1 METRMQKA
9 DYLSKKNAHERD
21 SHITFDEGPHIY
33 TIDGDS
39 DYTSVTSW
47 NHSHFP
53 KFNADLI
60 IEKMMSSPR
69 WPQSPYYG
77 MTPDEIKKKWKDD
90 GRAASEAGTK
100 MHLNIE
106 NFYNGLDVD
115 EEDSSLE
122 WIYFKQFE
130 DKIGSNLDPYRTEWM
145 VWDKELRLA
154 GSVDMLFENP
164 DGTLQIYDWKRSKEI
179 KKENRWDS
187 ALVDCISHLPDA
199 NFWHYSLQLN
209 TYKYIIEKNY
219 GKKVTDMFLVC
230 LHPNNKNDS
239 YIRYEVHNM
248 VQEMNDL
255 IGLRIKHT
263 SPENIPNSS
272 HSNSVI
278 TAAEAAETVDKL
290 VQIKNK
296 KKDMLADI
304 EATIKT
310 LESRLIGYHDSSGM
324 KTVFGKD
331 YKVTFNKDA
340 GLKVPDKKD
349 LRRYE
354 LESALKEMDLW
365 GQLQE
370 MSAYKLKKMLKS
382 NEMNLD
388 QKEKLSELMDNDQK
402 TRVSLKKL

>member
-1 METRMQKA
+1 MQKA

-21 SHITFDEGPHIY
+21 SHITFEEGPHIY

-77 MTPDEIKKKWKDD
+77 MTPDEIKTKWKND
-90 GRAASEAGTK
+90 GRAASEAGTI

-106 NFYNGLDVD
+106 YFYNGLDVD
-115 EEDSSLE
+115 EDDSSLE
-122 WIYFKQFE
+122 WAYFKQFE
-130 DKIGSNLDPYRTEWM
+130 EKVGSSLNPYRTEWM
-145 VWDKELRLA
+145 VWDQELRLA
-154 GSVDMLFENP
+154 GSVDMIFENP

-179 KKENRWDS
+179 KKDNRWDS
-187 ALVDCISHLPDA
+187 ALVDCISHLPNA

-248 VQEMNDL
+248 TQEMDDL
-255 IGLRIKHT
+255 INLRIK
-263 SPENIPNSS
+263 NIPSVQT
-272 HSNSVI
+272 SNSI
-278 TAAEAAETVDKL
+278 ADTSMMTAAEAAETVDKL

-304 EATIKT
+304 EATVET
-310 LESRLIGYHDSSGM
+310 LESRLLGYHDSSGM

-331 YKVTFNKDA
+331 YKVTFNKDD
-340 GLKVPDKKD
+340 GFKVPDKKD

-354 LESALKEMDLW
+354 LESALKEMNLW
-365 GQLQE
+365 ETLQE

-382 NEMNLD
+382 DEINSD
-388 QKEKLSELMDNDQK
+388 HKEKLSELMDSDKK
-402 TRVSLKKL
+402 TRISLKKL

>member
-1 METRMQKA
+1 MQKA

-21 SHITFDEGPHIY
+21 SHITFEEGPHIY

-77 MTPDEIKKKWKDD
+77 MTPDEIKTKWKND
-90 GRAASEAGTK
+90 GRAASEAGTI

-106 NFYNGLDVD
+106 YFYNGLDVD
-115 EEDSSLE
+115 EDDSSLE
-122 WIYFKQFE
+122 WAYFKQFE
-130 DKIGSNLDPYRTEWM
+130 EKVGSSLNPYRTEWM
-145 VWDKELRLA
+145 VWDQELRLA
-154 GSVDMLFENP
+154 GSVDMIFENP

-179 KKENRWDS
+179 KKDNRWDS
-187 ALVDCISHLPDA
+187 ALVDCISHLPNA

-248 VQEMNDL
+248 TQEMDDL
-255 IGLRIKHT
+255 INLRIK
-263 SPENIPNSS
+263 NIPSVQT
-272 HSNSVI
+272 SNSI
-278 TAAEAAETVDKL
+278 ADTSMMTAAEAAETVDKL

-304 EATIKT
+304 EATVET
-310 LESRLIGYHDSSGM
+310 LESRLLGYHDSSGM

-331 YKVTFNKDA
+331 YKVTFNKDD
-340 GLKVPDKKD
+340 GFKVPDKKD

-354 LESALKEMDLW
+354 LESALKEMNLW
-365 GQLQE
+365 ETLQE
-370 MSAYKLKKMLKS
+370 MSVYKLKKMLKS
-382 NEMNLD
+382 DEMNLD
-388 QKEKLSELMDNDQK
+388 HKEKLSELMDSDKK
-402 TRVSLKKL
+402 TRISLKKL

>member
-1 METRMQKA
+1 MQKA

-21 SHITFDEGPHIY
+21 SHITFEEGPHIY

-77 MTPDEIKKKWKDD
+77 MTPDEIKTKWKND
-90 GRAASEAGTK
+90 GRAASEAGTI

-106 NFYNGLDVD
+106 YFYNGLHVD
-115 EEDSSLE
+115 EDDSSLE
-122 WIYFKQFE
+122 WAYFKQFE
-130 DKIGSNLDPYRTEWM
+130 EKVGSSLNPYRTEWM
-145 VWDKELRLA
+145 VWDQELRLA
-154 GSVDMLFENP
+154 GSVDMIFENP

-179 KKENRWDS
+179 KKDNRWDS
-187 ALVDCISHLPDA
+187 ALVDCISHLPNA

-248 VQEMNDL
+248 TQEMDDL
-255 IGLRIKHT
+255 INLRIK
-263 SPENIPNSS
+263 NIPSVQT
-272 HSNSVI
+272 SNSI
-278 TAAEAAETVDKL
+278 ADTSMMTAAEAAETVDKL

-304 EATIKT
+304 EATVET
-310 LESRLIGYHDSSGM
+310 LESRLLGYHDSSGM

-331 YKVTFNKDA
+331 YKVTFNKDD
-340 GLKVPDKKD
+340 GFKVPDKKD

-354 LESALKEMDLW
+354 LESALKEMNLW
-365 GQLQE
+365 GTLQE

-382 NEMNLD
+382 DEMNPD
-388 QKEKLSELMDNDQK
+388 HKEKLSELMDSDKK
-402 TRVSLKKL
+402 TRISLKKL

>member
-1 METRMQKA
+1 MQKA

-21 SHITFDEGPHIY
+21 SHITFEEGPHIY

-77 MTPDEIKKKWKDD
+77 MTPDEIKTKWKND
-90 GRAASEAGTK
+90 GRAASEAGTI

-106 NFYNGLDVD
+106 YFYNGLDVD
-115 EEDSSLE
+115 EDDSSLE
-122 WIYFKQFE
+122 WAYFKQFE
-130 DKIGSNLDPYRTEWM
+130 EKVGSSLNPYRTEWM
-145 VWDKELRLA
+145 VWDQELRLA
-154 GSVDMLFENP
+154 GSVDMIFENP

-179 KKENRWDS
+179 KKDNRWDS
-187 ALVDCISHLPDA
+187 ALVDCISHLPNA

-248 VQEMNDL
+248 TQEMDDL
-255 IGLRIKHT
+255 INLRIK
-263 SPENIPNSS
+263 NIPSVQT
-272 HSNSVI
+272 SNSI
-278 TAAEAAETVDKL
+278 ADTSMMTAAEAAETVDKL

-304 EATIKT
+304 EATVET
-310 LESRLIGYHDSSGM
+310 LESRLLGYHDSSGM

-331 YKVTFNKDA
+331 YKVTFNKDD
-340 GLKVPDKKD
+340 GFKVPDKKD

-354 LESALKEMDLW
+354 LESALKEMNFW
-365 GQLQE
+365 ETLQE

-382 NEMNLD
+382 DEINPD
-388 QKEKLSELMDNDQK
+388 DKEKLSKLMDSDK
-402 TRVSLKKL
+402 RTRISLKKL

>member
-1 METRMQKA
+1 MQKA

-21 SHITFDEGPHIY
+21 SHITFEEGPHIY

-77 MTPDEIKKKWKDD
+77 MTPDEIKTKWKND
-90 GRAASEAGTK
+90 GRAASEAGTI

-106 NFYNGLDVD
+106 YFYNGLDVD
-115 EEDSSLE
+115 EDDSSLE
-122 WIYFKQFE
+122 WAYFKQFE
-130 DKIGSNLDPYRTEWM
+130 EKVGSSLNPYRTEWM
-145 VWDKELRLA
+145 VWDQELRLA
-154 GSVDMLFENP
+154 GSVDMIFENP

-179 KKENRWDS
+179 KKDNRWDS
-187 ALVDCISHLPDA
+187 ALVDCISHLPNA

-248 VQEMNDL
+248 TQEMDDL
-255 IGLRIKHT
+255 INLRIK
-263 SPENIPNSS
+263 NIPSVQT
-272 HSNSVI
+272 SNSI
-278 TAAEAAETVDKL
+278 ADTSMMTAAEAAETVDKL

-304 EATIKT
+304 EATVET
-310 LESRLIGYHDSSGM
+310 LESRLLGYHDSSGM

-331 YKVTFNKDA
+331 YKVTFNKDD
-340 GLKVPDKKD
+340 GFKVPDKKD

-354 LESALKEMDLW
+354 LESALKEMNLW
-365 GQLQE
+365 ETLQE

-382 NEMNLD
+382 DEMNPD
-388 QKEKLSELMDNDQK
+388 HKEKLSELMDSDKK
-402 TRVSLKKL
+402 TRISLKKL

>member
-1 METRMQKA
+1 MQKA

-21 SHITFDEGPHIY
+21 SHITFEEGPHIY

-77 MTPDEIKKKWKDD
+77 MTPDEIKTKWKND
-90 GRAASEAGTK
+90 GRAASEAGTI

-106 NFYNGLDVD
+106 YFYNGLDVD
-115 EEDSSLE
+115 EDDSSLE
-122 WIYFKQFE
+122 WAYFKQFE
-130 DKIGSNLDPYRTEWM
+130 EKVGSSLNPYRTEWM
-145 VWDKELRLA
+145 VWDQELRLA
-154 GSVDMLFENP
+154 GSVDMIFENP

-179 KKENRWDS
+179 KKDNRWDS
-187 ALVDCISHLPDA
+187 ALVDCISHLPNA

-248 VQEMNDL
+248 TQEMGDL
-255 IGLRIKHT
+255 INLRIK
-263 SPENIPNSS
+263 NIPSVQT
-272 HSNSVI
+272 SNSI
-278 TAAEAAETVDKL
+278 ADTSMMTAAEAAETVDKL

-304 EATIKT
+304 EATVET
-310 LESRLIGYHDSSGM
+310 LESRLLGYHDSSGM

-331 YKVTFNKDA
+331 YKVTFNKDD
-340 GLKVPDKKD
+340 GFKVPDKKD

-354 LESALKEMDLW
+354 LESALKEINLW
-365 GQLQE
+365 ETLQE

-382 NEMNLD
+382 DEMNPD
-388 QKEKLSELMDNDQK
+388 HKEKLSELMDSDKK
-402 TRVSLKKL
+402 TRISLKKL

>member
-1 METRMQKA
+1 MQKA

-21 SHITFDEGPHIY
+21 SHITFEEGPHIY

-77 MTPDEIKKKWKDD
+77 MTPDEIKTKWKND
-90 GRAASEAGTK
+90 GRAASEAGTI

-106 NFYNGLDVD
+106 YFYNGLDVD
-115 EEDSSLE
+115 EDDSSLE
-122 WIYFKQFE
+122 WAYFKQFE
-130 DKIGSNLDPYRTEWM
+130 EKVGSSLNPYRTEWM
-145 VWDKELRLA
+145 VWDQELRLA
-154 GSVDMLFENP
+154 GSVDMIFENP

-179 KKENRWDS
+179 KKDNRWDS
-187 ALVDCISHLPDA
+187 ALVDCISHLPNA

-248 VQEMNDL
+248 TQEMDDL
-255 IGLRIKHT
+255 INLRIK
-263 SPENIPNSS
+263 NIPSVQT
-272 HSNSVI
+272 SNSI
-278 TAAEAAETVDKL
+278 ADTSMMTAAEAAETVDKL

-304 EATIKT
+304 EATVET
-310 LESRLIGYHDSSGM
+310 LESRLLGYHDSSGM

-331 YKVTFNKDA
+331 YKVTFNKDD
-340 GLKVPDKKD
+340 GFKVPDKKD

-354 LESALKEMDLW
+354 LESALKEMNLW
-365 GQLQE
+365 GTLQE

-382 NEMNLD
+382 DEMNPD
-388 QKEKLSELMDNDQK
+388 HKEKLSELMDSDKK
-402 TRVSLKKL
+402 TRISLKKL

>member
-1 METRMQKA
+1 
-9 DYLSKKNAHERD
+9 
-21 SHITFDEGPHIY
+21 
-33 TIDGDS
+33 
-39 DYTSVTSW
+39 
-47 NHSHFP
+47 
-53 KFNADLI
+53 
-60 IEKMMSSPR
+60 
-69 WPQSPYYG
+69 
-77 MTPDEIKKKWKDD
+77 
-90 GRAASEAGTK
+90 
-100 MHLNIE
+100 
-106 NFYNGLDVD
+106 
-115 EEDSSLE
+115 
-122 WIYFKQFE
+122 
-130 DKIGSNLDPYRTEWM
+130 M

-179 KKENRWDS
+179 KKENRWES

-248 VQEMNDL
+248 EQEMNDL
-255 IGLRIKHT
+255 IGLKIKHAVT
-263 SPENIPNSS
+263 DNVQNSS
-272 HSNSVI
+272 DTTYAM

-296 KKDMLADI
+296 KKDMLSDI
-304 EATIKT
+304 EATIET

-340 GLKVPDKKD
+340 GFKVPDKKD

-354 LESALKEMDLW
+354 LESALKEMELW
-365 GQLQE
+365 DQLQE

-382 NEMNLD
+382 DEMNLN
-388 QKEKLSELMDNDQK
+388 QKEKLSELMDKDEK

>member
-1 METRMQKA
+1 MQKA

-21 SHITFDEGPHIY
+21 SHITFEEGPHIY

-77 MTPDEIKKKWKDD
+77 MTPDEIKTKWKND
-90 GRAASEAGTK
+90 GRAASEAGTI

-106 NFYNGLDVD
+106 YFYNGLDVD
-115 EEDSSLE
+115 EDDSSLE
-122 WIYFKQFE
+122 WAYFKQFE
-130 DKIGSNLDPYRTEWM
+130 EKVGSSLNPYRTEWM
-145 VWDKELRLA
+145 VWDQELRLA
-154 GSVDMLFENP
+154 GSVDMIFENP

-179 KKENRWDS
+179 KKDNRWDS
-187 ALVDCISHLPDA
+187 ALVDCISHLPNA

-248 VQEMNDL
+248 TQEMDDL
-255 IGLRIKHT
+255 INLRIKNT
-263 SPENIPNSS
+263 PSVQT
-272 HSNSVI
+272 SNSI
-278 TAAEAAETVDKL
+278 ADTSMMTAAEAAETVDKL

-304 EATIKT
+304 EATVET
-310 LESRLIGYHDSSGM
+310 LESRLLGYHDSSGM

-331 YKVTFNKDA
+331 YKVTFNKDD
-340 GLKVPDKKD
+340 GFKVPDKKD

-354 LESALKEMDLW
+354 LESALKEMNLW
-365 GQLQE
+365 ETLQE

-382 NEMNLD
+382 DEMNPD
-388 QKEKLSELMDNDQK
+388 HKEKLSELMDSDKK
-402 TRVSLKKL
+402 TRISLKKL

>member
-1 METRMQKA
+1 MQKA

-21 SHITFDEGPHIY
+21 SHITFEEGPHIY

-77 MTPDEIKKKWKDD
+77 MTPDEIKTKWKND
-90 GRAASEAGTK
+90 GRAASEAGTI

-106 NFYNGLDVD
+106 YFYNGLDVD
-115 EEDSSLE
+115 EDDSSLE
-122 WIYFKQFE
+122 WAYFKQFE
-130 DKIGSNLDPYRTEWM
+130 EKVGSSLNPYRTEWM
-145 VWDKELRLA
+145 VWDQELRLA
-154 GSVDMLFENP
+154 GSVDMIFENP

-179 KKENRWDS
+179 KKDNRWDS
-187 ALVDCISHLPDA
+187 ALVDCISHLPNA

-248 VQEMNDL
+248 SQEMGDL
-255 IGLRIKHT
+255 ISLRTKNVISVQT
-263 SPENIPNSS
+263 
-272 HSNSVI
+272 SNSIVDTSVM

-304 EATIKT
+304 EATVET
-310 LESRLIGYHDSSGM
+310 LESRLLGYHDSSGM

-331 YKVTFNKDA
+331 YKVTFNKDD
-340 GLKVPDKKD
+340 GFKVPDKKD

-354 LESALKEMDLW
+354 LESALKEMNLW
-365 GQLQE
+365 ETLQE

-382 NEMNLD
+382 DEINSD
-388 QKEKLSELMDNDQK
+388 HKEKLSELMDSDK
-402 TRVSLKKL
+402 RTRISLKKL

>member
-1 METRMQKA
+1 MQKA

-21 SHITFDEGPHIY
+21 SHITFEEGPHIY

-77 MTPDEIKKKWKDD
+77 MTPDEIKTKWKND
-90 GRAASEAGTK
+90 GRAASEAGTI

-106 NFYNGLDVD
+106 YFYNGLDVD
-115 EEDSSLE
+115 EDDSSLE
-122 WIYFKQFE
+122 WAYFKQFE
-130 DKIGSNLDPYRTEWM
+130 EKVGSSLNPYRTEWM
-145 VWDKELRLA
+145 VWDQELRLA
-154 GSVDMLFENP
+154 GSVDMIFENP

-179 KKENRWDS
+179 KKDNRWDS
-187 ALVDCISHLPDA
+187 ALVDCISHLPNA

-248 VQEMNDL
+248 TQEMDDL
-255 IGLRIKHT
+255 INLRIK
-263 SPENIPNSS
+263 NIPSVQT
-272 HSNSVI
+272 SNSI
-278 TAAEAAETVDKL
+278 ADTSMMTAAEAAETVDKL

-304 EATIKT
+304 EATVET
-310 LESRLIGYHDSSGM
+310 LESRLLGYHDSSGM

-331 YKVTFNKDA
+331 YKVTFNKDD
-340 GLKVPDKKD
+340 GFKVPDKKD

-354 LESALKEMDLW
+354 LESALKEMNLW
-365 GQLQE
+365 GNLQE

-382 NEMNLD
+382 DEINPD
-388 QKEKLSELMDNDQK
+388 HKEKLSELMDSDKK
-402 TRVSLKKL
+402 TRISLKKL

>member
-1 METRMQKA
+1 MQKA

-21 SHITFDEGPHIY
+21 SHITFEEGPHIY

-77 MTPDEIKKKWKDD
+77 MTPDEIKTKWKND
-90 GRAASEAGTK
+90 GRAASEAGTI

-106 NFYNGLDVD
+106 YFYNGLDVD
-115 EEDSSLE
+115 EDDSSLE
-122 WIYFKQFE
+122 WAYFKQFE
-130 DKIGSNLDPYRTEWM
+130 EKVGSSLNPYRTEWM
-145 VWDKELRLA
+145 VWDQELRLA
-154 GSVDMLFENP
+154 GSVDMIFENP

-179 KKENRWDS
+179 KKDNRWDS
-187 ALVDCISHLPDA
+187 ALVDCISHLPNA

-248 VQEMNDL
+248 TQEMDDL
-255 IGLRIKHT
+255 INLRIK
-263 SPENIPNSS
+263 NIPSVQT
-272 HSNSVI
+272 SNSI
-278 TAAEAAETVDKL
+278 ADTSMMTAAEAAETVDKL

-304 EATIKT
+304 EATVET
-310 LESRLIGYHDSSGM
+310 LESRLLGYHDSSGM

-331 YKVTFNKDA
+331 YKVTFNKDD
-340 GLKVPDKKD
+340 GFKVPDKKD

-354 LESALKEMDLW
+354 LESALKKMNLW
-365 GQLQE
+365 ETLQE

-382 NEMNLD
+382 DEMNPD
-388 QKEKLSELMDNDQK
+388 HKEKLSDLMDSDKK
-402 TRVSLKKL
+402 TRISLKKL

>member
-1 METRMQKA
+1 MQKA

-21 SHITFDEGPHIY
+21 SHITFEEGPHIY

-77 MTPDEIKKKWKDD
+77 MTPDEIKTKWKND
-90 GRAASEAGTK
+90 GRAASEAGTI

-106 NFYNGLDVD
+106 YFYNGLDVD
-115 EEDSSLE
+115 EDDSSLE
-122 WIYFKQFE
+122 WAYFKQFE
-130 DKIGSNLDPYRTEWM
+130 EKVGSSLNPYRTEWM
-145 VWDKELRLA
+145 VWDQELRLA
-154 GSVDMLFENP
+154 GSVDMIFENP

-179 KKENRWDS
+179 KKDNRWDS
-187 ALVDCISHLPDA
+187 ALVDCISHLPNA

-248 VQEMNDL
+248 TQEMDDL
-255 IGLRIKHT
+255 INLRIK
-263 SPENIPNSS
+263 NIPSVQT
-272 HSNSVI
+272 SNSI
-278 TAAEAAETVDKL
+278 ADTSMMTAAEAAETVDKL

-304 EATIKT
+304 EATVET
-310 LESRLIGYHDSSGM
+310 LESRLLGYHDSSGM

-331 YKVTFNKDA
+331 YKVTFNKDD
-340 GLKVPDKKD
+340 GFKVPDKKD

-354 LESALKEMDLW
+354 LESALKEINLW
-365 GQLQE
+365 ETLQE

-382 NEMNLD
+382 DEMNPD
-388 QKEKLSELMDNDQK
+388 HKEKLSELMDSDKK
-402 TRVSLKKL
+402 TRISLKKL